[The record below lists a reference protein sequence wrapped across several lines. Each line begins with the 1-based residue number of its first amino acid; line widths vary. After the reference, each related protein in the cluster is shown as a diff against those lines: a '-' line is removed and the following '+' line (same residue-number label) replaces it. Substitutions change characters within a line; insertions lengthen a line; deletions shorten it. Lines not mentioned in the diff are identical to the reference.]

1 MNPQK
6 GTVVASSNKKL
17 SIKVPARYWI
27 KGWEPA
33 PELQKAIQDTADVYE
48 NLPFMPEKYPKLKVN
63 VVPEKGTA
71 YLPSGTNGIYYP
83 AIPAHR
89 LPINYYYDWLRVPM
103 PDRIGI
109 YAAGDRTPV
118 GVSSTFA
125 HELGHADDMRLTR
138 FFQEH
143 PQILAEFPRYTDPKG
158 DWYAR
163 KASLRSSPTSRSAAA
178 ENT

>member
-6 GTVVASSNKKL
+6 GTVVTSSNKKL
-17 SIKVPARYWI
+17 SIEVPARYWI

-71 YLPSGTNGIYYP
+71 YLPSGTVGAHYQ
-83 AIPAHR
+83 AVPAHL
-89 LPINYYYDWLRVPM
+89 LPEDDYRYWLGVPE
-103 PDRIGI
+103 PDGLGI
-109 YAAGDRTPV
+109 YAAGDRTPAA
-118 GVSSTFA
+118 VSSTFA
-125 HELGHADDMRLTR
+125 HELGHADNDRLTR

-163 KASLRSSPTSRSAAA
+163 DRSFARSPKSRSAAA
-178 ENT
+178 EST